1 MKKLSIPE
9 DVMEYFRK
17 TGAMGGKTRAAKHTP
32 EELSKWG
39 KKGGRPKG
47 SVKPRCTAASTN
59 LRTTDSGSSV
69 GSLAKAAKT
78 SA

>member
-39 KKGGRPKG
+39 KMGGRPKG
-47 SVKPRCTAASTN
+47 SGKKQTKK
-59 LRTTDSGSSV
+59 G
-69 GSLAKAAKT
+69 AK
-78 SA
+78 